1 MMYTCSQCG
10 RRMDYPEALKYCPFC
25 AAAYDRS
32 DLESPAPSAQPLRI
46 VIDSDSTRDVQKKY
60 WQMARISCNKALHL
74 LMNQVLEQEE
84 TPTVQLNFAAWLDE
98 QRTITSGAQF
108 RRGCDRL
115 IDKIHKAL
123 TDQKAMEQT
132 APIDLDAKADEIN
145 KVCLR
150 LAEALGSD
158 NPKALCPALKYQENG
173 EVYSV
178 KEPDDRKAG
187 EDVHDLLEA
196 VLRARPVF
204 YQALDE
210 GGIYIAFSSG
220 SSAAQEDA
228 NDASPAKLAQTLD
241 ALTVKDYDPLFG
253 EQYDGFIS
261 AFWLSLKTLT
271 KTVNKFH
278 QLPKADKKEADKR
291 LALETLSDD
300 WAEALGLAL
309 DQTYQKGQ
317 LNMMYV
323 YSDVSSIYKEMEEL
337 SKYEP
342 KDGEDDD
349 DD

>member
-1 MMYTCSQCG
+1 
-10 RRMDYPEALKYCPFC
+10 MDYPEALKYCPFC
-25 AAAYDRS
+25 AAAYDRAE
-32 DLESPAPSAQPLRI
+32 LESPAPPAQPLRI

-74 LMNQVLEQEE
+74 LMNQVLQQEE
-84 TPTVQLNFAAWLDE
+84 TPTVQLNFAAWLSE
-98 QRTITSGAQF
+98 QRTSRSGEQF
-108 RRGCDRL
+108 RRGCDSL

-132 APIDLDAKADEIN
+132 APIDVEAKADEIN

-150 LAEALGSD
+150 LAEALGYD
-158 NPKALCPALKYQENG
+158 NPKALCPALKHQENG

-271 KTVNKFH
+271 KTVNKLH
-278 QLPKADKKEADKR
+278 QLPKVDKKEADKR

-323 YSDVSSIYKEMEEL
+323 YSDVSSICKEMEEL
-337 SKYEP
+337 SKDEP